1 MATEVSMPQMG
12 YDMTQGTVVR
22 WLKKEGDEVK
32 RNEAIAEIETD
43 KATVEMEAER
53 AGVLRRI
60 VAKEGAVVPVGQVI
74 AYIGTADE
82 AIPDGPAAGGEK
94 KESKQDT
101 APAKAEAPKAEEKGA
116 PTEERRTEPPPAPPA
131 DAPQAVPSPDGAS
144 IKASPIARRIADE
157 QGVELRQVTGTGPG
171 GRITKDDVLGFVKQA
186 PAPSAQPEAAP
197 RQAAPAAPAPAAQ
210 QGRGMRAGFTPR
222 VPGPDGRIVLGKMG
236 QAIARRTQ
244 QTMNEAPLF
253 YLTVSVDMTR
263 ALEFRKELNESLSG
277 SARVSVNDLIVK
289 ACAAALQKYP
299 VFNSTFE
306 DDHLKVNPHIN
317 VGIAVALP
325 EGLVVPA
332 VLECEGKPLV
342 QIAREAKDV
351 GERARSGRLRQEEYT
366 GTFSVSNLGMFDV
379 DSFTAIIVSP
389 QVGVLAVGSV
399 QPTPVVYN
407 GQVVVRQMMAATL
420 STDHRAANGAESA
433 QFAGEIKR
441 LLENPLLLVAG

>member
-1 MATEVSMPQMG
+1 MATEVAMPQMG
-12 YDMTQGTVVR
+12 YDMTEGVVVR

-53 AGVLRRI
+53 GGVLRRI
-60 VAKEGAVVPVGQVI
+60 LVKEGAKVPVGEVI

-82 AIPDGPAAGGEK
+82 ELPE
-94 KESKQDT
+94 
-101 APAKAEAPKAEEKGA
+101 APAKGGNEAKAKPEKAEAPSSDGA
-116 PTEERRTEPPPAPPA
+116 PRERPAPEAAPEEAPA
-131 DAPQAVPSPDGAS
+131 RAAPAAKGGPV
-144 IKASPIARRIADE
+144 KASPVARRIADE
-157 QGVELRQVTGTGPG
+157 HDVDLRQVTGTGPG
-171 GRITKDDVLGFVKQA
+171 GRITKDDVQNFVK
-186 PAPSAQPEAAP
+186 EA
-197 RQAAPAAPAPAAQ
+197 QAAPAAAPQASPSAAPAQPSAQ
-210 QGRGMRAGFTPR
+210 PRGMRAGFAPR
-222 VPGPDGRIVLGKMG
+222 VPGPEGNIAIGKMG

-253 YLTVSVDMTR
+253 YLTVDIDMTR

-277 SARVSVNDLIVK
+277 ARVSVNDIIVK
-289 ACAAALQKYP
+289 ACAVALQKFP

-306 DDHLKVNPHIN
+306 GDHLKVNPHVN

-332 VLECEGKPLV
+332 VLECEHKSLV

-351 GERARSGRLRQEEYT
+351 SERARTGSLRQDEYT

-379 DSFTAIIVSP
+379 ASFTAIIVSP
-389 QVGVLAVGSV
+389 QVAVLAVGSV
-399 QPTPVVYN
+399 QPKPVVQN
-407 GQVVVRQMMAATL
+407 GQVVVRQMMSATL

-433 QFAGEIKR
+433 QFAGEVKR
-441 LLENPLLLVAG
+441 MLENPLLLVAV